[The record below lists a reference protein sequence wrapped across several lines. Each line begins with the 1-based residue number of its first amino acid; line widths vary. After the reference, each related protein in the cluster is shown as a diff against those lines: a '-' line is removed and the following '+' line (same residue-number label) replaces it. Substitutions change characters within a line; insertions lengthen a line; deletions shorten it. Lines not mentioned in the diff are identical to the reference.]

1 MKNYTHTTTTARL
14 FRRAITT
21 LLLAFGLLSALPGHA
36 IAPPVPPVGITVVPP
51 TTTTAGS
58 ITIHNDIRFNITTTG
73 IVQGLDLD
81 EWVTSDGTLTNL
93 SVTGSVNFSNA
104 GAANA
109 PLGIFGFYDNLAS
122 AATNDLGANDG
133 WMFFSSQK
141 AVVAGTS
148 FIIRSGSYVLPAVG
162 NAPFFNPQGARNFSG
177 PMFLTNGQGVRMS
190 SNGVANPPA
199 ATPVVTTPTSASV
212 LATTATLGGN
222 VTSDNGSFINER
234 GVVYSR
240 TSVNPDPF
248 ISGNNVTK
256 VTTTGTTGV
265 FTVPVTGL
273 TASSGYSFKAYAIN
287 SDGTTYTS
295 VATFTTSLGSTE
307 VTTTANSGDGSLQQA
322 VLNANANPGADVI
335 TFDPTVFATAQ
346 TIALS
351 SGLQLTGQ
359 ITLTGPAAGVTVQG
373 PNNSEPFAVA
383 IGATANFTGL
393 TIVSSGL
400 CISNAGTLTASNC
413 VFTGGGNG
421 ISNVHIATVTGCVFS
436 DSTNIGIYN
445 ESTGTLV
452 VNDSTF
458 RSVYSLQNSGI
469 ATLTGCTVI
478 TGGGEAAISNSG
490 GTLTLINCT
499 AFSIGT
505 PLFAMNNGG
514 ATVAIH
520 CTLIETLE
528 SEISSGGSLT
538 LKNSIYRRNPA
549 PVTFIDG
556 GGNLVMDSTGTLAA
570 DLTAL
575 GLDPTG
581 LQANGGPTLTIALLS
596 GPARNGGLAANIPV
610 GLTTDQRGS
619 GFPRSIGN
627 VDSGA
632 FEAAAPVGP
641 TVGITTGG
649 AVPGAPVG
657 TTFAGATG
665 LPGADEGDIGAT
677 NIKLPNGKTVKALVN
692 SSGIIIKVGDALAGA
707 GGAEIAKLDSMS
719 FGVFQ
724 AELKVGTGT
733 PAATLATNKVVC
745 FEGGSGI
752 QVLARSGQAAPGGST
767 FKSFR
772 GSCGDA
778 AGNVFI
784 AGILNDGTSV
794 DGGLWSIPT
803 GGALTLLVKE
813 GQTLDLGNGPK
824 RVNAI
829 SSFPAGLKSQAEGRV
844 HYGSDSIITRL
855 TLGADH
861 AIAAIP
867 ASGSAWTIIA
877 RTGGDA
883 PATLGKYLTLGL
895 PAAEGTNVAFTAVL
909 KTAGA
914 VSTANNKLVVANG
927 VVIARKGDAAPGT
940 SGTFTAFEDVAAGS
954 AGQASFTAN
963 ISGATAATD
972 SGLWEYRSSALSL
985 VARQGDA
992 APDLSGVTIA
1002 SISRFAHPGGG
1013 LGPVFVATI
1022 GGATTTTNVGLFGV
1036 PATGGSA
1043 LNLAR
1048 TGDLFDV
1055 GGTMRK
1061 LTMINA
1067 LKMDA
1072 GNEGVARGYTDTSV
1086 FMIGSFG
1093 ATRSALIEFP
1103 VAP

>member
-1 MKNYTHTTTTARL
+1 MTSMKPTFNQMKNYTHTTTTARL

-36 IAPPVPPVGITVVPP
+36 IAPPAPPVGITVVPP

-73 IVQGLDLD
+73 IVQGLALD
-81 EWVTSDGTLTNL
+81 EWVISDGTLTNI
-93 SVTGSVNFSNA
+93 SVSGSVNFSNA

-122 AATNDLGANDG
+122 SATNDLGANDG
-133 WMFFSSQK
+133 WMLFSSQK

-162 NAPFFNPQGARNFSG
+162 SAPFFNPQGARNFSG
-177 PMFLTNGQGVRMS
+177 PMFLTTGQGVRMS
-190 SNGVANPPA
+190 SNGTASAPA
-199 ATPVVTTPTSASV
+199 ATPIITTPTSASV

-222 VTSDNGSFINER
+222 VTSDNGSLINER

-240 TSVNPDPF
+240 TSLNPDPF

-273 TASSGYSFKAYAIN
+273 TASSGYTFKAYAIN
-287 SDGTTYTS
+287 SDGIAYTS
-295 VATFTTSLGSTE
+295 VATFTTSLGSTA
-307 VTTTANSGDGSLQQA
+307 VTTTANSGDGSLRQA
-322 VLNANANPGADVI
+322 MLNANANPGADAI
-335 TFDPTVFATAQ
+335 TFDPIVFATAQ
-346 TIALS
+346 TVT
-351 SGLQLTGQ
+351 LTGVFS
-359 ITLTGPAAGVTVQG
+359 TLPELTGDTTITGPAAGVNVLS
-373 PNNSEPFAVA
+373 PNADPDVFQVNGS
-383 IGATANFTGL
+383 ANVSFINL
-393 TIVSSGL
+393 TITNGYNGVSNFGSGTVT
-400 CISNAGTLTASNC
+400 ISNC
-413 VFTGGGNG
+413 VFSATTAYGIFNG
-421 ISNVHIATVTGCVFS
+421 SA
-436 DSTNIGIYN
+436 
-445 ESTGTLV
+445 GTLV
-452 VNDSTF
+452 VNDSTI
-458 RSVYSLQNSGI
+458 RSVEALGTVGI
-469 ATLTGCTVI
+469 ATVTGCTVI
-478 TGGGEAAISNSG
+478 AGGGEEMLYIADT

-499 AFSIGT
+499 VFDGTGT
-505 PLFAMNNGG
+505 PMFANQG
-514 ATVAIH
+514 TVTAIN
-520 CTLIETLE
+520 CTLIETAQSIE
-528 SEISSGGSLT
+528 QNDLT
-538 LKNSIYRRNPA
+538 LKNSIYRRNFI
-549 PVTFIDG
+549 PVAFTDG
-556 GGNLVMDSTGTLAA
+556 GGNRVMNSTGTHPATLFA

-581 LQANGGPTLTIALLS
+581 LQNNGGPTLTIALLS
-596 GPARNGGLAANIPV
+596 GPARNGGLAANLPG

-619 GFPRSIGN
+619 GFPRSIGT

-632 FEAAAPVGP
+632 FEAAAPAGP
-641 TVGITTGG
+641 TVGVTTGG
-649 AVPGAPVG
+649 AVPGAPAG
-657 TTFAGATG
+657 TTFAGSTG
-665 LPGADEGDIGAT
+665 LPGANEGDIGAT

-692 SSGIIIKVGDALAGA
+692 SSGIIIKVGDLLAGA

-745 FEGGSGI
+745 FENGSGI

-767 FKSFR
+767 FKLFR

-784 AGILNDGTSV
+784 AAILNDGTSV

-829 SSFPAGLKSQAEGRV
+829 SSFPTGLKSQAEGRV
-844 HYGSDSIITRL
+844 HYGSGSIITRL

-867 ASGSAWTIIA
+867 ASGGAWTIIA

-883 PATLGKYLTLGL
+883 PAPLGKYQTLGL
-895 PAAEGTNVAFTAVL
+895 PAAEGTNVVFTAVL
-909 KTAGA
+909 KTGGA
-914 VSTANNKLVVANG
+914 VTTANNKIVVADG
-927 VVIARKGDAAPGT
+927 AVIARKGDAAPGT
-940 SGTFTAFEDVAAGS
+940 SWTFTAFEDVAAGS

-1013 LGPVFVATI
+1013 LGPVFVATL
-1022 GGATTTTNVGLFGV
+1022 GGATATTNVALFGV

-1048 TGDLFDV
+1048 TGDLFDI
-1055 GGTMRK
+1055 GGTMRP
-1061 LTMINA
+1061 LTAISA